1 MNSAHFAHRLASA
14 NTTIEVRVVW
24 HPNPFR
30 VRHALDP
37 HGRPLLLCRAG
48 GALDNALTSNDAVV
62 LNVCRGRDQLWIAG
76 WAAPSSGT
84 SAFAAALEFAATRP
98 LGDLLDVG
106 HGFGIYRV
114 DVAEIRLRCGDGPM
128 EEVDV
133 DDYAAASSEPV
144 M

>member
-1 MNSAHFAHRLASA
+1 MEPAQLAHRLASA

-30 VRHALDP
+30 VRHALDG

-62 LNVCRGRDQLWIAG
+62 LSACRGGDHLWIAG
-76 WAAPSSGT
+76 WAAPASGRE
-84 SAFAAALEFAATRP
+84 AALEFAAARP

-106 HGFGIYRV
+106 RGYGIYRV
-114 DVAEIRLRCGDGPM
+114 DVAEIRLCRGDGQM
-128 EEVDV
+128 EEIDV

>member
-1 MNSAHFAHRLASA
+1 MKSAQIAHALAAAS
-14 NTTIEVRVVW
+14 TTVEVRVVW
-24 HPNPFR
+24 HPDPFQ
-30 VRHALDP
+30 VRHALDG

-62 LNVCRGRDQLWIAG
+62 LSVCRGRNQLWIAG
-76 WAAPSSGT
+76 WAAPASGVV
-84 SAFAAALEFAATRP
+84 AALEFAAARP

-106 HGFGIYRV
+106 RGYGIYRV
-114 DVAEIRLRCGDGPM
+114 DVAEIRLRRGDGPM
-128 EEVDV
+128 EEIDV

>member
-1 MNSAHFAHRLASA
+1 VNSAHFVHRLASA
-14 NTTIEVRVVW
+14 NSTIEVRVVW

-30 VRHALDP
+30 VRHALDAQ
-37 HGRPLLLCRAG
+37 GRPLLLCRAG

-62 LNVCRGRDQLWIAG
+62 LTVCRGRDQLWIAG
-76 WAAPSSGT
+76 WAAPASEV
-84 SAFAAALEFAATRP
+84 AAALEFAASRP

-106 HGFGIYRV
+106 HGYGIYRV
-114 DVAEIRLRCGDGPM
+114 DVAEIRLRRGDGQM
-128 EEVDV
+128 EEIDV